1 MLISL
6 RNNILLRYEVL
17 HEVFLTNEIFVL
29 CYVGDELQ
37 QSCANYDVFTSEGI
51 MTVDSC
57 SSFPMVTRC
66 MSSQCV
72 CREPYYVDDAAS
84 IKCVPG
90 KPIKKHILLSLIKS
104 LI

>member
-1 MLISL
+1 MLICQPG
-6 RNNILLRYEVL
+6 NILSCQ
-17 HEVFLTNEIFVL
+17 EVFLTNKIFVL

-57 SSFPMVTRC
+57 CSFPMVTRC
-66 MSSQCV
+66 MSSRCV
-72 CREPYYVDDAAS
+72 CREPYYVHNAVSNNCMPRKA
-84 IKCVPG
+84 IE
-90 KPIKKHILLSLIKS
+90 KHILLSLIKS